1 MLFAKMLV
9 CVLAGSKG
17 GRKKGVTGTQS
28 LTLFALTAGQAIGA
42 VDMCPGSFLMAAGG

>member
-1 MLFAKMLV
+1 MLLAKMLV
-9 CVLAGSKG
+9 CVLAGSK

>member
-1 MLFAKMLV
+1 MLLDKMLV
-9 CVLAGSKG
+9 CVLSGSKG
-17 GRKKGVTGTQS
+17 GKKGVTGTQS